1 MPTAIL
7 RPADPER
14 DFEQLAAWFS
24 LLEDEP
30 SSASGLRRY
39 YERQKTWITH
49 QVAENGRGE
58 LSGFYWATRDEHAP
72 DRASFFLYVEPAYRG
87 RGLGGR
93 LFAVMETMSEKA
105 PVTRLR
111 TNIQETYPEGRRF
124 AERRGFMEHLHVIAM
139 TLDLRAFDGEP
150 YANLAASLE
159 GEGFHFTS
167 MAALG
172 DGEEAQ
178 RELYELNN
186 ATSLDRPGAD
196 GEEDWAGFEDFQQSV
211 CRAAWYKPAGQ
222 MVVIERA
229 TGRWVAMSA
238 ITRPE
243 GATYAY
249 NLHTG
254 VARDYRGRKLGQA
267 VKAQALCFA
276 RDVLQVTEV
285 RTHHAAQNLPMIA
298 IDRKFGYQQT
308 PGYYVMEKRYS

>member
-1 MPTAIL
+1 MPTTIL
-7 RPADPER
+7 RPVDPER
-14 DFEQLAAWFS
+14 DFEQIAAWVS

-30 SSASGLRRY
+30 SSAADLRGY
-39 YERQKTWITH
+39 YERQKTWVAL
-49 QVAENGRGE
+49 QMAENERGE
-58 LSGFYWATRDEHAP
+58 LAGFYWATRDEHAP
-72 DRASFFLYVEPAYRG
+72 DRATFFLYVEPAYRG

-93 LFAVMETMSEKA
+93 LFAAMETMSEQA

-111 TNIQETYPEGRRF
+111 TRIQETCPEGRRF
-124 AERRGFMEHLHVIAM
+124 AERRGFTEHLHVIAM
-139 TLDLRAFDGEP
+139 TLDLRAFDEEP
-150 YANLAASLE
+150 YANLVASLE

-178 RELYELNN
+178 RKLYELDT
-186 ATSLDRPGAD
+186 ATSLDRPGAG
-196 GEEDWAGFEDFQQSV
+196 GEEDYAGFAEFQQYY
-211 CRAAWYKPAGQ
+211 CRASWYKPAGQ

-238 ITRPE
+238 IMQPE

-254 VARDYRGRKLGQA
+254 VARGYRGRKLGQA

-276 RDVLQVTEV
+276 RDVLQVTEAQ
-285 RTHHAAQNLPMIA
+285 THHAARNLPMIA
-298 IDRKFGYQQT
+298 IDRKFGYQQA